1 MNYEAELRVAVD
13 SVKLAS
19 RLCSRVQKAMAPD
32 VLKKKD
38 RSPVTV
44 ADYGSQALICRAL
57 AAAYPSDP
65 VIGEED
71 SSALND
77 PENADFMTQIRS
89 QIEHAGVTADENRI
103 RDWIDRGGSKTYC
116 DRFWTLDPIDG
127 TKGFVRKE
135 QFAVSLAL
143 LVDGRIVVAALACPN
158 LPAIDGGSAGMVFS
172 AVHSEGSWCEPLDE
186 SSTRQPVRVSN
197 VALPADAAFC
207 ESVESGHSAH
217 GKSARVKARLG
228 IAKDPVRLDSQA
240 KYAVVARGEAEVYL
254 RLPTRADY
262 REKIWDHAG
271 GVLVVEEAG
280 GRVTDIHGKALEF
293 HHGYQLE
300 ANRGVVVSNG
310 LFHDAVIESIAS
322 VFEE

>member
-19 RLCSRVQKAMAPD
+19 RLCSRVQSSMAPD
-32 VLKKKD
+32 VLEKKD

-57 AAAYPSDP
+57 AEAFPNDP

-71 SSALND
+71 SSALSD
-77 PENADFMTQIRS
+77 PENAAFMTQICSEIEQTGVVAGAS
-89 QIEHAGVTADENRI
+89 QV
-103 RDWIDRGGSKTYC
+103 RDWIDRGGSKSFC
-116 DRFWTLDPIDG
+116 NRFWTLDPIDG

-143 LVDGRIVVAALACPN
+143 LVDGEIVVSALACPN
-158 LPAIDGGSAGMVFS
+158 LASIDEGSAGLVFS
-172 AVHSEGSWCEPLDE
+172 AVRSAGSWVEPLDE
-186 SSTRQPVRVSN
+186 SSSQRAVRVSD
-197 VALPADAAFC
+197 VAVPANASFC

-217 GKSARVKARLG
+217 GKSAQVKARLG
-228 IAKDPVRLDSQA
+228 IAKEPVRLDSQA

-254 RLPTRADY
+254 RLPTRTNY

-280 GRVTDIHGKALEF
+280 GRVTDVAGRPLEF
-293 HHGYQLE
+293 QHGHQLE

-310 LFHDAVIESIAS
+310 RFHDEVIDAISAVFSQ
-322 VFEE
+322 